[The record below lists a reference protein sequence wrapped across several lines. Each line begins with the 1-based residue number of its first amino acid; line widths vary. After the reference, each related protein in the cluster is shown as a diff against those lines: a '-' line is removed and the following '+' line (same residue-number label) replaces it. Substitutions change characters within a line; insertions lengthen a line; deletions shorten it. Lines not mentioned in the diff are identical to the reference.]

1 MNKGIQHCLRGGS
14 ETGPL
19 SVSPTSGTEPPFLL
33 SGGSVCTRKSL
44 CPEPTEAL
52 FFSFPNAISQ
62 IKFIFLFFCLCCLA
76 GFAQGGKALDL
87 KEINSGK
94 FSPENIYGVVPMPDG
109 EHYTQRNAEG
119 TQIVKYSFRTGEP
132 VEVVFDVAKARECPF
147 KKFDSYQFSPDG
159 SKILIATETTPI
171 YRHSYTAVHYL
182 YPVKRNDKGVTTNNI
197 VEKLSDGGPQQ
208 APVFSPDGNLV
219 AFVRDNNIFLVK
231 LLYGNSESQVTEDG
245 KLNSVLN
252 GIPDW
257 VYEEEFGFNRALEFN
272 ADNTML
278 AYVRFDES
286 EVPSYTFPLFAG
298 EAPRNNALQDY
309 PGEYTYKYPKA
320 GYPNSKVSVHTFDIK
335 SKVTRQVKLP
345 IDADGYI
352 PRIRFTQDPNKL
364 AIMTLNRHQNRFDM
378 YFADPR
384 STVCKLALRDES
396 PYYINENVF
405 DNIRFYPDNFS
416 FVSDKSGYPHL
427 YWYSMNG
434 NLIKQVTSGN
444 YEVKSFIGW
453 NPDTNEFY
461 YTSNEESPMRQAV
474 YKIDR
479 KGKKV
484 KLSNQQG
491 TNSPIFSSSMK
502 YFMNKFTSLD
512 TPMLIT
518 LNDNTGKVLK
528 TLVTND
534 KLKEKLAGYAI
545 PQKEFFTFK
554 TTEGVDLNGWVMK
567 PVNFDPSKRYPVLMF
582 QYSGPGS
589 QQVLDKWGI
598 SWETYMASLGYV
610 VACVDGRG
618 TGGRGSEFQKC
629 TYLNLGVKEAKDQ
642 VEAAK
647 YLGGLPYVD
656 KGRIGIW
663 GWSFG
668 GYMTIMSMSEGTPVF
683 KAGVAVAAPTD
694 WKYYDTVYTERFMR
708 TPKENAE
715 GYKAASAFSRADN
728 LHGNLLLVHGMADDN
743 VHFQNCTEYAEH
755 LVQLGKQFDMQVYT
769 NRNHGIYGGNT
780 RNHLYTKLTNFFLN
794 NL

>member
-1 MNKGIQHCLRGGS
+1 MKR
-14 ETGPL
+14 
-19 SVSPTSGTEPPFLL
+19 
-33 SGGSVCTRKSL
+33 
-44 CPEPTEAL
+44 
-52 FFSFPNAISQ
+52 
-62 IKFIFLFFCLCCLA
+62 KFIFLFFCLCCLA

-171 YRHSYTAVHYL
+171 YRHSYTAVQYL

-554 TTEGVDLNGWVMK
+554 TTEGVDLNGWMMK

-780 RNHLYTKLTNFFLN
+780 RNHLYTRLTNFFLN

>member
-1 MNKGIQHCLRGGS
+1 MKR
-14 ETGPL
+14 
-19 SVSPTSGTEPPFLL
+19 
-33 SGGSVCTRKSL
+33 
-44 CPEPTEAL
+44 
-52 FFSFPNAISQ
+52 
-62 IKFIFLFFCLCCLA
+62 KFIFLFFCLCCLA

-434 NLIKQVTSGN
+434 NLIKQVTSGD
-444 YEVKSFIGW
+444 YEVKNFIGW

>member
-1 MNKGIQHCLRGGS
+1 MKR
-14 ETGPL
+14 
-19 SVSPTSGTEPPFLL
+19 
-33 SGGSVCTRKSL
+33 
-44 CPEPTEAL
+44 
-52 FFSFPNAISQ
+52 
-62 IKFIFLFFCLCCLA
+62 KFIFLFFCLCCLA

-298 EAPRNNALQDY
+298 EAPRNNALQNY

-427 YWYSMNG
+427 YWYSTNG

-554 TTEGVDLNGWVMK
+554 TTEGVDLNGWMMK

-780 RNHLYTKLTNFFLN
+780 RNHLYTRLTNFFLN

>member
-1 MNKGIQHCLRGGS
+1 MKR
-14 ETGPL
+14 
-19 SVSPTSGTEPPFLL
+19 
-33 SGGSVCTRKSL
+33 
-44 CPEPTEAL
+44 
-52 FFSFPNAISQ
+52 
-62 IKFIFLFFCLCCLA
+62 KFIFLFFCLCCLA

-444 YEVKSFIGW
+444 YEVKSFIGR

-554 TTEGVDLNGWVMK
+554 TTEGVDLNGWMMK

-780 RNHLYTKLTNFFLN
+780 RNHLYTRLTNFFLN